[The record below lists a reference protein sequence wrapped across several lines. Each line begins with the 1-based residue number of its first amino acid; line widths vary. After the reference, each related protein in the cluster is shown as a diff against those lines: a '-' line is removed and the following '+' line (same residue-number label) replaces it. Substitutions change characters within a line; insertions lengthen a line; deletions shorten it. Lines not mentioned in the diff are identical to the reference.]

1 MKNGIAVL
9 LVSLLVAGCGD
20 KQRHQQQSASADIPF
35 DTRGETRSG
44 PVGRSEITSIDA
56 ALSDSAE
63 MPADSDMLP
72 PSPPPEAI
80 AGGAPKPAAPVVD
93 APAPAVNTAPTGAAS
108 S

>member
-20 KQRHQQQSASADIPF
+20 AKQQQSASADIPF
-35 DTRGETRSG
+35 DTLAETRSG

-56 ALSDSAE
+56 AMSDSAE

-72 PSPPPEAI
+72 PSPPAEAA
-80 AGGAPKPAAPVVD
+80 AGGIPKPAAPVAD
-93 APAPAVNTAPTGAAS
+93 APAPALNTAPAGTAS

>member
-9 LVSLLVAGCGD
+9 LVSLLAAGCGD
-20 KQRHQQQSASADIPF
+20 AKQQQSASADIPF
-35 DTRGETRSG
+35 DTRAETRSG
-44 PVGRSEITSIDA
+44 AVGRSEITSIDA

-80 AGGAPKPAAPVVD
+80 AGGAPKPATPVAD